1 MGKEIRFLLVFLIVA
16 LAILVYLQNQQ
27 CNAIPNSG
35 SLDINNLEHFA
46 SDNSMNNMNQ
56 SQDQLNSRLDSR
68 LLDSRRR
75 ALSKKEDN
83 QDRKRSSRESQ
94 KVTSRIVDNILKNE
108 RTAKLAEQEL
118 DNLIQ
123 SEDVSL
129 DNTNASLMENPL
141 LLDVDQ
147 RRNSLPGTDQR
158 VLDELIKEVNTGN
171 DLQIDSR
178 QDQLYKKR
186 SNSIDQ
192 AKTYRKISYADNAY
206 RVNFNEEPNVP
217 STASQDEL
225 NSLYDD
231 ALIFKN
237 SEYSNNDNFK
247 GMPDDSEQVY
257 GSADLKAFSTAGPQT
272 QQEKVLNLYNSN
284 SYLPND
290 KLLNPELTKGFQILE
305 NPVSVKN
312 PNLIPVLKSIP
323 VSSVLGSKRNST
335 WDIRSE
341 PPCPKTVVSPFLNSS
356 IMPDIYATQRGC
368 L

>member
-35 SLDINNLEHFA
+35 SLDRNNLDYFEN
-46 SDNSMNNMNQ
+46 DVDRGIQ
-56 SQDQLNSRLDSR
+56 TDQLNSRQ
-68 LLDSRRR
+68 LDSRRR
-75 ALSKKEDN
+75 VLSKREDN
-83 QDRKRSSRESQ
+83 QDKKRSAKESQ
-94 KVTSRIVDNILKNE
+94 KVTSRIVDNILKNDQ
-108 RTAKLAEQEL
+108 RVNLAEQEL
-118 DNLIQ
+118 DSLIQ
-123 SEDVSL
+123 NEDVSL
-129 DNTNASLMENPL
+129 DNTYGSLIENPL
-141 LLDVDQ
+141 LQNVDEQ
-147 RRNSLPGTDQR
+147 RNTLPGTDQR
-158 VLDELIKEVNTGN
+158 VLDQLIREVNTGN

-178 QDQLYKKR
+178 HDQLYKKR
-186 SNSIDQ
+186 SNSIDH
-192 AKTYRKISYADNAY
+192 AKSYRKVSYADSAY
-206 RVNFNEEPNVP
+206 RINFNEEPDVP
-217 STASQDEL
+217 SVTSQDEL
-225 NSLYDD
+225 NSLYDE

-247 GMPDDSEQVY
+247 GNPDSSDQIY
-257 GSADLKAFSTAGPQT
+257 GSADLKPFSTPGPQT
-272 QQEKVLNLYNSN
+272 QQEKVLNLYNSD